1 MLILQVIEEYDS
13 RGFNFVLD
21 VLNEPGDYLEK
32 LTGLNLLKDEF
43 DLDGI
48 VELSDDED
56 RCSVGT
62 E

>member
-1 MLILQVIEEYDS
+1 MFILQVIEEYDS